1 MWVCQQSH
9 LTCSASNTPVYVFLL
24 RRAILFTLSIALSY
38 LNYRGL
44 SIVGNAAVISTL
56 YIIVPFV
63 VRPLLKH
70 DLDQS
75 EMVYFIATT
84 VL

>member
-1 MWVCQQSH
+1 MI
-9 LTCSASNTPVYVFLL
+9 LL
-24 RRAILFTLSIALSY
+24 HRAILFALSIALSY

-63 VRPLLKH
+63 VRAASMLYLR
-70 DLDQS
+70 
-75 EMVYFIATT
+75 MCI
-84 VL
+84 